1 MKTKNILAVITI
13 LSGVLF
19 ASTSQAQPSYWVPIR
34 SGNWSDTNA
43 ATSPWS
49 YGITNGFIP
58 GTNTFIEVL
67 DDIVITVDVTNAV
80 CETLDSTQGAIE
92 NGTVT
97 MAPNSTLT
105 IIGHNEGYGTQSL
118 GYLIATATNS
128 TVRYLGNAFW
138 AQRTDYYN
146 LEFDGWGDFYNGS
159 QNGYPITP
167 MTIYGNI
174 TVNGTNIP
182 PDQTNLYTGVYVEC
196 GGDFTINGNFYLG
209 TNNAWDC
216 SLANVVVMSNTFC
229 AGFLWD
235 QDAADGSNYF
245 AGNFTVPA
253 SNMAITNVHNVL
265 LQKYNSD
272 NTNAP
277 VTVINGGLD
286 LQTGTNW
293 NLGANLTNN
302 GLIQGQGYGSMNFN
316 GTGVIA
322 GSNTITI
329 PTMVV
334 NGTYEI
340 GTTIVLTTNTPTFNG
355 TLVFDLA
362 NTNQIVLQTGAG
374 TALYYNE
381 NLNVINTGPV
391 PVSGATYTLFNSPN
405 GYGGEFASTNF
416 PSLPNGLSWVDN
428 TLLDGSITVTGSG
441 APSPIIT
448 SSQYNPVSHVFTL
461 TWTSQTGVT
470 YTVQETP
477 SLNPAAWGAL
487 QSNILSGGS
496 TTTAMVIMPGGT
508 KGFLRILIQ

>member
-1 MKTKNILAVITI
+1 MKTKYIFAAVII
-13 LSGVLF
+13 LSNLLF
-19 ASTSQAQPSYWVPIR
+19 ASIGRAQGIVVVTPIR
-34 SGNWSDTNA
+34 SGNWSDTNV
-43 ATSPWS
+43 ATSPWPN
-49 YGITNGFIP
+49 GILPQTNS
-58 GTNTFIEVL
+58 FIEVL

-80 CETLDSTQGAIE
+80 CEVLDSTQGNIE

-97 MAPNSTLT
+97 MAPGSTLT
-105 IIGHNEGYGTQSL
+105 IYGKEEGYGTQGL

-216 SLANVVVMSNTFC
+216 SLANVVVMGNTFC
-229 AGFLWD
+229 TGYLWD

-245 AGNFTVPA
+245 VGNFIVPP
-253 SNMAITNVHNVL
+253 SSMVITNLHNTL
-265 LQKYNSD
+265 LQKYISD
-272 NTNAP
+272 NGVTN
-277 VTVINGGLD
+277 TILGGLD

-293 NLGANLTNN
+293 NMGANLTNN
-302 GLIQGQGYGSMNFN
+302 GLIQGQGYGSINFN

-355 TLVFDLA
+355 TLVFDVA

-381 NLNVINTGPV
+381 NLDVINTGPV

-428 TLLDGSITVTGSG
+428 TLLDGTITVTGSG

-461 TWTSQTGVT
+461 IWTSQSGAT

-477 SLNPAAWGAL
+477 GLNPAAWSAL
-487 QSNILSGGS
+487 QANILSGGS
-496 TTTAMVIMPGGT
+496 TTTAMVTMPGGT